1 MWNRIRTLIIKEL
14 RILLRDKKTRIIIM
28 VPPIMQLFLFTFAC
42 TLEVKNISLGILN
55 YDSGYESRELIRRF
69 EYSPYFKKITFL
81 KNLEERQDFLDSQKG
96 IITLTI
102 PNDFSR
108 CIGNGDQTKIQ
119 LLTDGR
125 KSSSS
130 QIASGYASS
139 IISTYLQPENAI
151 QAEPMRVRNW
161 FNPNLDYRYF
171 TLPSL
176 VGILCMIMG
185 IMIPA
190 LSIAREREFNTYDQI
205 LVSPLS
211 TLELLIGKT
220 VPSLIIGLFQATL
233 MTCAAVFIFRIPF
246 TGNLFLFYL
255 SIIIFMISV
264 IGIGLFISSLCRTQ
278 QQAILGVFVV
288 CVPAVLLSGY
298 ATPVE
303 NMPQC
308 FQYLSTV
315 DPLRFFLVISRGVF
329 LKSMTFSNIMENLI
343 PIIGIAFFTLGFAG
357 WFFKKKLD

>member
-1 MWNRIRTLIIKEL
+1 MLNRIWTLIVKEL
-14 RILLRDKKTRIIIM
+14 RILMRDKKTRVIIIA
-28 VPPIMQLFLFTFAC
+28 PPIIQLLLFTYAC
-42 TLEVKNISLGILN
+42 TLEVKNISIGILN
-55 YDSGYESRELIRRF
+55 FDAGYESRELIDRF
-69 EYSPYFKKITFL
+69 KYSPYFTKITFL
-81 KNLEERQDFLDSQKG
+81 KNLDEQRDFLDSQKG

-108 CIGNGDQTKIQ
+108 RYENGEPVKVQ

-139 IISTYLQPENAI
+139 IISDFQRLEGTDAI
-151 QAEPMRVRNW
+151 EPLRIRNW

-211 TLELLIGKT
+211 TIELLIGKT
-220 VPSLIIGLFQATL
+220 VPSLIIALLQVSL
-233 MTCAAVFIFRIPF
+233 MIGIAVFVFGIPF
-246 TGNLFLFYL
+246 IGNLFLLYF
-255 SIIIFMISV
+255 SVIIFMTSI

-278 QQAILGVFVV
+278 QQAILGVFAVA
-288 CVPAVLLSGY
+288 VPLVLLSGY

-303 NMPQC
+303 NMPRY
-308 FQYLSTV
+308 FQYLSTL
-315 DPLRFFLVISRGVF
+315 DPLRFFLVISRGIF
-329 LKSMTFSNIMENLI
+329 LKSMSFSAVVGNLI
-343 PIIGIAFFTLGFAG
+343 PIICIAFFTLNFAG

>member
-1 MWNRIRTLIIKEL
+1 MLNRIWTLIVKEL
-14 RILLRDKKTRIIIM
+14 RILMRDKKTRVIIIA
-28 VPPIMQLFLFTFAC
+28 PPIIQLLLFTYAC
-42 TLEVKNISLGILN
+42 TLEVKNISIGILN
-55 YDSGYESRELIRRF
+55 FDAGYESRELIDRF
-69 EYSPYFKKITFL
+69 KYSPYFTKITFL
-81 KNLEERQDFLDSQKG
+81 KNLDEQRDFLDSQMG

-102 PNDFSR
+102 PNDFSLR
-108 CIGNGDQTKIQ
+108 YANGESVKVQ

-139 IISTYLQPENAI
+139 IISDFQRPENAVAI
-151 QAEPMRVRNW
+151 EPIRVRNW

-176 VGILCMIMG
+176 VGIICMIMG

-211 TLELLIGKT
+211 TIELLIGKT
-220 VPSLIIGLFQATL
+220 VPSLIIALLQVSL
-233 MTCAAVFIFRIPF
+233 MIGMAVFVFGVPF
-246 TGNLFLFYL
+246 TGNLFLLYF
-255 SIIIFMISV
+255 SVIVFMISI

-278 QQAILGVFVV
+278 QQAILGVFSIT
-288 CVPAVLLSGY
+288 VPLVLLSGY

-303 NMPQC
+303 NMPWY
-308 FQYLSTV
+308 FQHLSTI
-315 DPLRFFLVISRGVF
+315 DPLRFFLLISRGIF
-329 LKSMTFSNIMENLI
+329 LKSMPFSAVVKNLI
-343 PIIGIAFFTLGFAG
+343 PIICIAFFTLSFAG
-357 WFFKKKLD
+357 CFFKKKLD